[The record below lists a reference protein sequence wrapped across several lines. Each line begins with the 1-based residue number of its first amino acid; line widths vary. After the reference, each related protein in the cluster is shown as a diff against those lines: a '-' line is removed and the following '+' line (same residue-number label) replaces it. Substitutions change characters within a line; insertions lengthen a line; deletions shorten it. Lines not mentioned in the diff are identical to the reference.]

1 MRCPNCGGRGT
12 GKIGNQH
19 YFCRDCYVEFFLDEE
34 QFLIFGL
41 DDQGEL
47 IPAQYQSG
55 GSLT

>member
-19 YFCRDCYVEFFLDEE
+19 YFCRDCCVEFFLNEE
-34 QFLIFGL
+34 QFVIFGL

-47 IPAQYQSG
+47 IPAHIKAEG
-55 GSLT
+55 I